1 MLSLALAR
9 LIGVLAVALRL
20 QLVEMAEPAGKSPK
34 VHLC

>member
-9 LIGVLAVALRL
+9 LIGVLPVALRL

-34 VHLC
+34 VRPC